1 MILFSRL
8 FFAILVAVLSLP
20 SYTVFAS
27 PQSEDIPERP
37 IPERPKTEM
46 ILPET
51 TVALVQVPNF
61 RDALEKLKES
71 SMGRM
76 AADEAV
82 TPLIDGLWE
91 EAETAYGEVQE
102 DVGLELSDLTSLP
115 DGEITFAVI
124 APRRQNP
131 EYLIIMDLTQEEGVL
146 DRVMERG
153 REILDSPIYD
163 LSDEDDTGGDDEAAA
178 NEDGF
183 EIDSFRVDGKK
194 VHFFRHES
202 TLVACTSLSEL
213 NDLIE
218 RWMGREVEKTRPLS
232 ANRKYV
238 TIMKRCEGTDAL
250 DPEFRFFVDP
260 IRVAKSSTLGN
271 PSARTV
277 VSVLRLLGFDSLAA
291 IGGTMFLDVEE
302 YESVMHGH
310 VLLSNP
316 RTGIFNLLAFKP
328 TEYAPEEFV
337 PKAVVNHSMISVDAP
352 KAYAELTKIVDAF
365 LDDSFVDD
373 EYFERTVEETSF
385 VDDEYFERT
394 VEETVNEE
402 FGISLKE
409 DIIDSIDGRMT
420 WFQWIEEPAVI
431 GTCSAIAFR
440 LNDTEKFK
448 TLFEEMVD
456 EANGNLSPK
465 KAKKNV
471 QPSFESR
478 DYRDITIYAEPRS
491 KIEARN
497 ERKDEK
503 QEQTE
508 TRFETPQV
516 AIFGDCLVISLNSDK
531 LMKTMID
538 THLGEGDKLVD
549 DENYS
554 RIVDESQ
561 LLLGN
566 ELPMANFYV
575 DLKRQL
581 KWMMEV
587 INTEQTGKVMDSAAE
602 RNKFI
607 AGFKRRLD
615 ENPLPD
621 FDQLEQYFSQTGG
634 YMSEDDTGL
643 HILFF
648 TLKSGVE

>member
-20 SYTVFAS
+20 SYAVFAS
-27 PQSEDIPERP
+27 PQSED

-51 TVALVQVPNF
+51 TVALVQVSNF

-76 AADEAV
+76 AADEAIA
-82 TPLIDGLWE
+82 PLIDGLWKE
-91 EAETAYGEVQE
+91 LETVYGEVQE

-131 EYLIIMDLTQEEGVL
+131 EYLIIMDLNQEEGVL

-471 QPSFESR
+471 QPSIESR
-478 DYRDITIYAEPRS
+478 NYRDVTIYAAPRS

>member
-20 SYTVFAS
+20 SYAVFAS
-27 PQSEDIPERP
+27 PQSED

-51 TVALVQVPNF
+51 TVALVQVSNF

-71 SMGRM
+71 SMGLM
-76 AADEAV
+76 AADEAIA
-82 TPLIDGLWE
+82 PLIDGLWE
-91 EAETAYGEVQE
+91 ELETVYGEVQE

-131 EYLIIMDLTQEEGVL
+131 EYLIIMDLNQEEGVL

-352 KAYAELTKIVDAF
+352 KAYAELTKIVNSILDGSF
-365 LDDSFVDD
+365 LED
-373 EYFERTVEETSF
+373 ENFDRTVEETPF
-385 VDDEYFERT
+385 LADEYFERT

-471 QPSFESR
+471 QPSIESR
-478 DYRDITIYAEPRS
+478 NYRDVTIYAAPRS

-621 FDQLEQYFSQTGG
+621 FDQLEQYFSQAGG
-634 YMSEDDTGL
+634 YMSDDDTGL
-643 HILFF
+643 HMLFF
-648 TLKSGVE
+648 TLKSGEE

>member
-8 FFAILVAVLSLP
+8 FFAISVLSLP

-471 QPSFESR
+471 QPSIESR
-478 DYRDITIYAEPRS
+478 NYRDVTIYAAPRS

>member
-20 SYTVFAS
+20 SYAVFAS
-27 PQSEDIPERP
+27 PQSED

-365 LDDSFVDD
+365 LNDSFVDD
-373 EYFERTVEETSF
+373 EYFERTVEENSF

-471 QPSFESR
+471 QPSIESR
-478 DYRDITIYAEPRS
+478 NYRDVTIYAAPRS

-549 DENYS
+549 DENYA

-561 LLLGN
+561 LLMGN

-587 INTEQTGKVMDSAAE
+587 INTEQTAKVMDSAAE
-602 RNKFI
+602 GNKFI

-621 FDQLEQYFSQTGG
+621 FDQLEQYFSQIGG
-634 YMSEDDTGL
+634 YMSEDDKGL